1 MAKRVFLA
9 TRNLMFRAKLG
20 SAVAAA
26 GGEVTRDEAA
36 CDLIVLELADAAAA
50 GRVAE
55 LVRRGMTVLAYGS
68 HIQPEVLRAARA
80 AGATAVPNS
89 EVERHLRELVS
100 A

>member
-68 HIQPEVLRAARA
+68 HIQPECCAPPAPPGRRRCRTPKWNGTCA
-80 AGATAVPNS
+80 S
-89 EVERHLRELVS
+89 S
-100 A
+100 